1 MKHPKHALVSLI
13 LLALLSGAP
22 MLALAETECEDGFHL
37 FEHEYLASDPICIPQ
52 APQHVVPLDIIS
64 FEFMI
69 IHDIQPAVTGAL
81 ALQFFASTQPEWLPH
96 FQAISEGLLDIG
108 FPANPEVALSVA
120 PDLIIG
126 TAGYYDDH
134 VYDEM
139 SAIAPMIVFDA
150 PVDTVGQDWQ
160 PNYDFVGR
168 AFGMEDAVADIVAG
182 YEERIAALTKAL
194 GDRLDGKTVSM
205 VRAVPPEQLGLRLA
219 GSFGGILLSDLG
231 IERPESQQ
239 PFYDPNTG
247 FIQTNIGQES
257 WKQADGDYLFV
268 YGVQP
273 TPDGTTEAQA
283 LIESLADNAIWNAL
297 EAVKNDRVY
306 AVNGHWHGFGILAAH
321 DIIDDI
327 FAIIAETEPTVASPF
342 VAPTPEAES
351 EEESSE

>member
-1 MKHPKHALVSLI
+1 MNRAIHYP
-13 LLALLSGAP
+13 LALIVL
-22 MLALAETECEDGFHL
+22 MLVGSLYGVVIGQDDCEAGFVL
-37 FEHEYLASDPICIPQ
+37 FDHEYLASEPVCIPQ

-81 ALQFFASTQPEWLPH
+81 ALQFFATTQPEWLPH

-108 FPANPEVALSVA
+108 FPANPEVALAVE

-160 PNYDFVGR
+160 PNYNFVGK
-168 AFGMEDAVADIVAG
+168 AFGMEDAVEELIAG
-182 YEERIAALTKAL
+182 YETRIAALQETL
-194 GDRLDGKTVSM
+194 GDSLQDKTVSM

-219 GSFGGILLSDLG
+219 GSFGGILLNDLG
-231 IERPESQQ
+231 IGRPESQQ
-239 PFYDPNTG
+239 PFYDPSTG

-273 TPDGTTEAQA
+273 SADGTTEAQA
-283 LIESLADNAIWNAL
+283 LIESLADNPIWNAL
-297 EAVKNDRVY
+297 DAVKNDRVY
-306 AVNGHWHGFGILAAH
+306 AVNGHWHGFGVLAAH

-327 FAIIAETEPTVASPF
+327 FTIIAGAEPTMPSPF
-342 VAPTPEAES
+342 LPAMPEADS
-351 EEESSE
+351 ETSE